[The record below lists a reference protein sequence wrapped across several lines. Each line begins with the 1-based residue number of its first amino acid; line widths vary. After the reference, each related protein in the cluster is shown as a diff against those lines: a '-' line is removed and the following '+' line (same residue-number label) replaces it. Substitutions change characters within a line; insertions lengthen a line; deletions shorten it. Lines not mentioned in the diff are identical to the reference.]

1 MRTTAPGL
9 CVYAHNRITVHITKC
24 HRGPRSGRLRPYN
37 KGMNKTTK
45 MTHDELIAMVMA
57 DYTAKVK
64 AEEARCQAIREGRL
78 PKPQP
83 TTVWNISDRH

>member
-1 MRTTAPGL
+1 
-9 CVYAHNRITVHITKC
+9 
-24 HRGPRSGRLRPYN
+24 
-37 KGMNKTTK
+37 MNKTTK